1 MKEET
6 LRDIGEFECI
16 HRIAHD
22 LIYRPE
28 LVKLGTGDDGA
39 VFMTPCGYDEV
50 ISTTPDGE
58 QFNQKMANTLSLS
71 QNLIIL
77 CGHFKGIDYRIR
89 EHFITKEISIGEYVL
104 SGGELARRGVARPRR
119 RADGGFGIGKIALA
133 I

>member
-1 MKEET
+1 MMKEEI

-50 ISTTPDGE
+50 ISTET
-58 QFNQKMANTLSLS
+58 M
-71 QNLIIL
+71 
-77 CGHFKGIDYRIR
+77 
-89 EHFITKEISIGEYVL
+89 
-104 SGGELARRGVARPRR
+104 
-119 RADGGFGIGKIALA
+119 
-133 I
+133 